1 MTISASD
8 IAKLREKTGL
18 GMMECKKALEEAGGD
33 ETKALE
39 VLRKKGAAK
48 AASKSERVVREGV
61 VESYVHDNKIG
72 VLVEVLAETDFVA
85 KNDDFKSFVHDIA
98 LHIAASNPKY
108 VSSSDVPTNE
118 VEEEKKNLMAQ
129 DDMKGKPKEIAE
141 KIVEG
146 RIKKYFE
153 QICLLDQPFIKDQDK
168 TVGELLN
175 GTIQKIGENIV
186 ISRFV
191 RFELGN

>member
-191 RFELGN
+191 RYELGN